1 MKLSISH
8 LTRYTYEEKVP
19 LNTHQLFLIPQQRTY
34 YRLFDADWVIRP
46 EPMGKSQR
54 INAEGNP
61 FFQVW
66 FNAPT
71 DFLEVEL
78 SFQMETYDF
87 NPYGFIIAEHKYPFD
102 QFEYKGSTGKFL
114 KIYQEAEDLPL
125 LKNYALKLMSENQ
138 DIVSFLVAL
147 LTVIHKDWSH
157 DLRYEPGLLEP
168 MDTFENRRGSCRD
181 LSWMLMQMLRNIGLA
196 TRFVS
201 GYAFN
206 PELHEGHELHGWV
219 EVYLSGAGW
228 VGIDPS
234 LGLFADHNYIPLA
247 SSFHPTNTLP
257 IAGTYGGTAK
267 SEFFTD
273 VKIKSM

>member
-1 MKLSISH
+1 MKLSVSH
-8 LTRYTYEEKVP
+8 LTRYNYEEKVP
-19 LNTHQLFLIPQQRTY
+19 LNPHQLFLIPQQRTY
-34 YRLFDADWVIRP
+34 YRLLDADWVIRP
-46 EPMGKSQR
+46 QAMGKSQR

-66 FNAPT
+66 FDAPT
-71 DFLEVEL
+71 DFLEVDLHFEL
-78 SFQMETYDF
+78 ETFNF
-87 NPYGFIIAEHKYPFD
+87 NPYGFIIAKHDYPFD
-102 QFEYKGSTGKFL
+102 HFEYKGNTGEFL
-114 KIYQEAEDLPL
+114 KIYQKTDGFPELRDFA
-125 LKNYALKLMSENQ
+125 KKLMAENQ

-147 LTVIHKDWSH
+147 LTFIHKEWSH
-157 DLRYEPGLLEP
+157 DLRFEPGLLEP

-206 PELHEGHELHGWV
+206 PELDQGHELHGWV
-219 EVYLSGAGW
+219 EVYLPGAGW
-228 VGIDPS
+228 IGIDPS

-267 SEFFTD
+267 SEFFTE
-273 VKIKSM
+273 VKIKQV